1 MRPLSFLREEFV
13 LRGQLTTF
21 RKSRNRSLALNLY
34 KWQQWQS
41 QPMIVWIISNS
52 KITFLDA
59 NYLTGNRPLTCKLIT
74 KRQRRSNTRI
84 YVSCCVAGRKYGP
97 RIERIRHAP
106 RFMKTHS
113 ITIRLKN
120 NGYPGE
126 DLEKRNSGVIFCG
139 RESILKNKEK
149 SIQENIAF
157 CNTIS
162 SGFVKPKEHTDG
174 KMKL

>member
-1 MRPLSFLREEFV
+1 
-13 LRGQLTTF
+13 
-21 RKSRNRSLALNLY
+21 
-34 KWQQWQS
+34 
-41 QPMIVWIISNS
+41 MIVWIISNS
-52 KITFLDA
+52 KITFPDA

-84 YVSCCVAGRKYGP
+84 YVSCCVTGRKYGL

-126 DLEKRNSGVIFCG
+126 DSWRNVTLELFSVGEKVYLKTKKRAYKKILPFATQSHRASSN
-139 RESILKNKEK
+139 LKN
-149 SIQENIAF
+149 IQMGKWNFKTNPYYHSAR
-157 CNTIS
+157 
-162 SGFVKPKEHTDG
+162 VPKYPYRN
-174 KMKL
+174 

>member
-1 MRPLSFLREEFV
+1 M
-13 LRGQLTTF
+13 
-21 RKSRNRSLALNLY
+21 
-34 KWQQWQS
+34 
-41 QPMIVWIISNS
+41 
-52 KITFLDA
+52 
-59 NYLTGNRPLTCKLIT
+59 TCKLIT
-74 KRQRRSNTRI
+74 KRQRRSNTQI
-84 YVSCCVAGRKYGP
+84 YVSCCVTGRKYGL

-162 SGFVKPKEHTDG
+162 SGFVKPEEHTDG
-174 KMKL
+174 KMTL